1 MAISD
6 SDRAVLKQAQAI
18 IEREL
23 ENDGDRVILR
33 QFGTFKRK
41 NVPARKARN
50 PKTGDMIDVP
60 AKSVIK
66 FSASKPAKKG

>member
-6 SDRAVLKQAQAI
+6 DDRKILKQAQAI

-23 ENDGDRVILR
+23 VKDGDKVTI
-33 QFGTFKRK
+33 QKFGIFKRK
-41 NVPARKARN
+41 DVAARTARN
-50 PKTGDMIDVP
+50 PKTGEAVLVP

-66 FSASKPAKKG
+66 FSASKPAKV